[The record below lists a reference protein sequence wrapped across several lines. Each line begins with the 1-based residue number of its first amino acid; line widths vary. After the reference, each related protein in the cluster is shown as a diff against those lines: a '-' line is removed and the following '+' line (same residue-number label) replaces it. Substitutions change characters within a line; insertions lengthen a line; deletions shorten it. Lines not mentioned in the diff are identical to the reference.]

1 MQFFDLKRPAKLGLS
16 IPEQKHR
23 WLREFLKAFMVVF
36 MVYFCMCGT
45 TCRQRNRYW

>member
-36 MVYFCMCGT
+36 CDNPFVVV
-45 TCRQRNRYW
+45 R